1 MGTILN
7 STPLTNGTSVS
18 FDGSASDNYYSFT
31 LNSAGSVLIS
41 GSDANNNYINSVKI
55 YDANFAQVDSF
66 SVSGSTSKSLA
77 AGNYYIQPV
86 DNSGG
91 SFSLS
96 STVMSDV
103 TSAIPTNPSDVVIT
117 PKESDSNIINYFLLQ
132 ISNALPMN
140 ASVHYE
146 TKDGTAI
153 AGSDYIQTSGTA
165 TIKLGE
171 LSTVI
176 EVVIIGDNIAE
187 SSEYFSLVLSSPTGA
202 LFPNGVTEIEAS
214 RVILDDDLN
223 TASALA
229 VNEVEIIGIE
239 TFSE

>member
-1 MGTILN
+1 
-7 STPLTNGTSVS
+7 
-18 FDGSASDNYYSFT
+18 
-31 LNSAGSVLIS
+31 
-41 GSDANNNYINSVKI
+41 
-55 YDANFAQVDSF
+55 
-66 SVSGSTSKSLA
+66 
-77 AGNYYIQPV
+77 
-86 DNSGG
+86 
-91 SFSLS
+91 
-96 STVMSDV
+96 MSDT

-132 ISNALPMN
+132 ISTALPMD

-146 TKDGTAI
+146 TKDGTAM
-153 AGSDYIQTSGTA
+153 AGSDYIQTSGIA

-176 EVVIIGDNIAE
+176 EVVIVGDNIAE

-214 RVILDDDLN
+214 RIILDDDLN

-229 VNEVEIIGIE
+229 VNEVEIVGIE